1 MVRVYGKEVSG
12 LIPQHTMQGRCLL
25 TCTKMKKVNGSPI
38 TFQDAH
44 EEHLEQNT
52 VEHDNE
58 ISKIVHEIGDVLV
71 VIIKSIIYITVNCN
85 NRKCHRVDRKL

>member
-1 MVRVYGKEVSG
+1 MFK
-12 LIPQHTMQGRCLL
+12 L
-25 TCTKMKKVNGSPI
+25 K
-38 TFQDAH
+38 
-44 EEHLEQNT
+44 QNT

-71 VIIKSIIYITVNCN
+71 VIIKSIIDIAVNCN